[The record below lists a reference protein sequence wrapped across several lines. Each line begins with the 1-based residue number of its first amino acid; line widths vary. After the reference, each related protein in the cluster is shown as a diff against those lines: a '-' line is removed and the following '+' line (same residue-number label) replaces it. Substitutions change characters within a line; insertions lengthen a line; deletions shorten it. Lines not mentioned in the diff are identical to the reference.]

1 MTSWPALVPVAVGL
15 KTTAT
20 TQLVF
25 GAKLLPQ
32 LFVWLKSPL
41 IVMPSIRLDA
51 VPVAFSVTVCGEL
64 AVPTL

>member
-1 MTSWPALVPVAVGL
+1 VGL
-15 KTTAT
+15 KTAAT
-20 TQLVF
+20 MQLVF

-32 LFVWLKSPL
+32 VFVWLKSPL

-51 VPVAFSVTVCGEL
+51 VPVAFSVRVCGEL